1 MTTTLDT
8 PHVGTGAG
16 RFTDDEIRVDGNIK
30 TSGQARYT
38 ADFSMPG
45 MLWADFVSSTVA
57 HAKIV
62 SIDTE
67 EARAMPGVHAVLTGN
82 DILERYGERY
92 FGRRLCDWPVLS
104 YDRVRFIG
112 EYVVAVAAD
121 TPQIAA
127 AAVASIVVEYEELPG
142 LFDTEEALQP
152 DALILHEHPEKYP
165 FMFPKRPT
173 HRHKNIQGYGV
184 TEIGDVE
191 AGLAASD
198 RVFEHVF
205 TTPRYHGGYI
215 EPRATLIWIDDAA
228 LVHIIS
234 TNKSPFSLREQFS
247 VTTGLP
253 KEQFV
258 VHPSYIGGDFGAKG
272 LSVEEFPVYFLAAAT
287 GRPVKFVRNYL
298 DDIRSTNVR
307 HASKIRVKTGVMN
320 DGKIVALY
328 LDALFDGGAYAAG
341 KVIPT
346 ILPGPDTKFPYA
358 IPHQRLERTTVY
370 TNSVP
375 GGFVR
380 APGDVQAVFAAE
392 SALDLVARDLG
403 IEPLEFRML
412 NCAREGDLDI
422 EGHTY
427 LAARGAEVLEVI
439 KRESDYGTPV
449 PANSGRG
456 RGVGFSVRHIG
467 GGKTSVTLLLS
478 ASGNVEVHTGTTE
491 QGMGI
496 LTLLNRT
503 VARDLGLDLGR
514 VRVGR
519 GGTDVVPFDP
529 GVGASRTTH
538 IVGGAAL
545 DATRQLRADLEA
557 IACEIAGLPPGAM
570 ELRGSQFAASDGSVH
585 IAWDAAAAALV
596 AARGGETLSYTGTF
610 DGDPHHGEPQYN
622 NFNGYVVDVTVD
634 RETGAYTINDVVF
647 CVDAGTIINPVAHRG
662 QIDGGFMMGLGHAM
676 TEELIV
682 DEGRIANLTF
692 ADYKLPCQMDMPPF
706 HVHILESDRGPGP
719 FGARAVGE
727 VNTSAFGPALA
738 NAVHAAVGVR
748 ITQLPVT
755 AERIYEALHAATA

>member
-1 MTTTLDT
+1 MTSIIDQPRTAS
-8 PHVGTGAG
+8 P
-16 RFTDDEIRVDGNIK
+16 TDRLRTDEFRVDGNIK

-38 ADFSMPG
+38 ADFAMPG
-45 MLWADFVSSTVA
+45 MLWADFVTSNVA

-62 SIDTE
+62 SIDTV
-67 EARAMPGVHAVLTGN
+67 EAKAMPGVRAVLTGG
-82 DILERYGERY
+82 DIGDHY

-104 YDRVRFIG
+104 IDRVRFIG

-121 TPQIAA
+121 TAQIAE
-127 AAVASIVVEYEELPG
+127 AAVASIVVEYEDLPG
-142 LFDTEEALQP
+142 LFDTDLALLD
-152 DALILHEHPEKYP
+152 DAPIIHEHPEKYP
-165 FMFPKRPT
+165 FMFPKRPQ
-173 HRHKNIQGYGV
+173 HPHKNIQGYGI
-184 TEIGDVE
+184 TAIGDVE
-191 AGLAASD
+191 AGFAQAD

-215 EPRATLIWIDDAA
+215 EPRATLVWIDPSG

-234 TNKSPFSLREQFS
+234 TNKSPFSLCEQFA

-253 KEQFV
+253 KESFV

-272 LSVEEFPVYFLAAAT
+272 LSVEEFPVYYLAAAT

-307 HASKIRVKTGVMN
+307 HASKFTVKTGVMN
-320 DGKIVALY
+320 DGKLVAMQLHG
-328 LDALFDGGAYAAG
+328 LFDGGAYAAG
-341 KVIPT
+341 KVIPNV
-346 ILPGPDTKFPYA
+346 LPGPDTKLPYK
-358 IPHQRLERTTVY
+358 IPNQKLERIAVY

-392 SALDLVARDLG
+392 SAIDLVAHELG

-412 NCAREGDLDI
+412 NCAQEGDMDI

-427 LAARGAEVLEVI
+427 LAARGAEVLDVL
-439 KRESDYGTPV
+439 KRESSYATPV
-449 PANSGRG
+449 PAGSGRG

-467 GGKTSVTLLLS
+467 GGKTSLALLLH
-478 ASGNVEVHTGTTE
+478 ASGNIEVHTGTTE

-496 LTLLNRT
+496 LTVLNRV
-503 VARDLGLDLGR
+503 VAVDLGVGLER
-514 VRVGR
+514 VRAGR

-545 DATRQLRADLEA
+545 DATKQLRADMEA
-557 IACEIAGLPPGAM
+557 TASALAKRPGSMTLREGTFVSADGTVRM
-570 ELRGSQFAASDGSVH
+570 E
-585 IAWDAAAAALV
+585 WDAVAAALA
-596 AARGGETLSYTGTF
+596 AARGSETVTYTGTF
-610 DGDPHHGEPQYN
+610 EGVPHHGEPQHN

-634 RETGAYTINDVVF
+634 RETGAYAINDVTF
-647 CVDAGTIINPVAHRG
+647 CVDSGTVINPVAHRG
-662 QIDGGFMMGLGHAM
+662 QIDGGFLMGLGHAM

-682 DEGRIANLTF
+682 EDGRISNLTF

-706 HVHILESDRGPGP
+706 HVTILESDQGPGP

-755 AERIYEALHAATA
+755 AERIYEALHASAG

>member
-1 MTTTLDT
+1 MTTTLTRPRTASPTD
-8 PHVGTGAG
+8 
-16 RFTDDEIRVDGNIK
+16 RFLDDEYRVDGNIK
-30 TSGQARYT
+30 TSGQAQYT

-45 MLWADFVSSTVA
+45 MLWADFVTSDVA

-62 SIDTE
+62 SIDTA
-67 EARAMPGVHAVLTGN
+67 EAKAMPGVHAVLTGA
-82 DILERYGERY
+82 DIGEHY

-104 YDRVRFIG
+104 IDRVRFIG

-121 TPQIAA
+121 SPQIAE
-127 AAVASIVVEYEELPG
+127 AAVASIVVEYEDLPG
-142 LFDTEEALQP
+142 LFDTELALTG
-152 DALILHEHPEKYP
+152 DAPILHEHPEKYP
-165 FMFPKRPT
+165 FMFPKRPQ
-173 HRHKNIQGYGV
+173 HPHKNIQGYGV
-184 TEIGDVE
+184 TAIGDVD
-191 AGLAASD
+191 AGFAASD

-215 EPRATLIWIDDAA
+215 EPRATLVWIDGGG
-228 LVHIIS
+228 LVHVIS
-234 TNKSPFSLREQFS
+234 TNKSPFSLCEQLA

-253 KEQFV
+253 KDKFV

-272 LSVEEFPVYFLAAAT
+272 LSVEEFPVYYLAAAT

-307 HASKIRVKTGVMN
+307 HASKFTVKTGVMN
-320 DGKIVALY
+320 DGKLVAMQLHG
-328 LDALFDGGAYAAG
+328 LFDGGAYAAG
-341 KVIPT
+341 KVIPNV
-346 ILPGPDTKFPYA
+346 LPGPDTKLPYA
-358 IPHQRLERTTVY
+358 IPNQKLERIAVY

-392 SALDLVARDLG
+392 SAIDLIAYELG

-412 NCAREGDLDI
+412 NCAQEGDLDI

-427 LAARGAEVLEVI
+427 LAARGTEVLDVL
-439 KRESDYGTPV
+439 KRESKYASPV
-449 PANSGRG
+449 PAGSGRG
-456 RGVGFSVRHIG
+456 RGVAFSVRHIG
-467 GGKTSVTLLLS
+467 GGKTSLAVLLLP
-478 ASGNVEVHTGTTE
+478 SGNVEVHTGTTE

-496 LTLLNRT
+496 LTVLNRV
-503 VARDLGLDLGR
+503 VAVDLGLDLDR
-514 VRVGR
+514 VRAGR

-545 DATRQLRADLEA
+545 NATKQMREEMEA
-557 IACEIAGLPPGAM
+557 VACELAGRPNGLT
-570 ELRGSQFAASDGSVH
+570 LREGVFSSADGSVK
-585 IAWDAAAAALV
+585 IEWNVVSAALV
-596 AARGGETLSYTGTF
+596 AARGGDPVTFTGTF
-610 DGDPHHGEPQYN
+610 DATPHHGEPQYN

-634 RETGAYTINDVVF
+634 RETGAYEINDVTF
-647 CVDAGTIINPVAHRG
+647 CVDSGTVINPVAHMG
-662 QIDGGFMMGLGHAM
+662 QIDGGFLMGLGHAM

-682 DEGRIANLTF
+682 EEGRISNLTF

-706 HVHILESDRGPGP
+706 HVTILESDRGPGP

-738 NAVHAAVGVR
+738 NAVHAAIGVR
-748 ITQLPVT
+748 ISQLPVT
-755 AERIYEALHAATA
+755 AERIYEAIHAAPASA

>member
-519 GGTDVVPFDP
+519 
-529 GVGASRTTH
+529 RTSS
-538 IVGGAAL
+538 AAP
-545 DATRQLRADLEA
+545 RSMR
-557 IACEIAGLPPGAM
+557 
-570 ELRGSQFAASDGSVH
+570 RGS
-585 IAWDAAAAALV
+585 
-596 AARGGETLSYTGTF
+596 
-610 DGDPHHGEPQYN
+610 
-622 NFNGYVVDVTVD
+622 
-634 RETGAYTINDVVF
+634 
-647 CVDAGTIINPVAHRG
+647 C
-662 QIDGGFMMGLGHAM
+662 
-676 TEELIV
+676 
-682 DEGRIANLTF
+682 GRIWKRSRVRLRDF
-692 ADYKLPCQMDMPPF
+692 RP
-706 HVHILESDRGPGP
+706 
-719 FGARAVGE
+719 ARW
-727 VNTSAFGPALA
+727 SC
-738 NAVHAAVGVR
+738 AAVSSRRPTAACTSPGTPRRPRWSPRAAGKRSATPAPSTAIR
-748 ITQLPVT
+748 IMGNRNTITSTVT
-755 AERIYEALHAATA
+755 SST